1 MPTWETKALEW
12 EMSALKHLDGFMDEH
27 ALFFLVGAIYLLLA
41 LSVWVLSGGLRRK
54 LWKGK
59 PIPHVRPVI
68 VLQIPIGRPPAPPEP
83 FNPFPPYQEP
93 PDCDCD
99 DYYED

>member
-1 MPTWETKALEW
+1 MPHWEIKALEL
-12 EMSALKHLDGFMDEH
+12 EVSALKHLDGFIDEH

-41 LSVWVLSGGLRRK
+41 LLVWVLSGGLRRK

-59 PIPHVRPVI
+59 PIPLVRPVI
-68 VLQIPIGRPPAPPEP
+68 VVQIPVGRPPPPPEP
-83 FNPFPPYQEP
+83 FDPFPPYQEP

>member
-12 EMSALKHLDGFMDEH
+12 EMSALKHLDGFIDEH

-41 LSVWVLSGGLRRK
+41 LLVWVLSGGLRRK

-59 PIPHVRPVI
+59 PIPQVRPVI
-68 VLQIPIGRPPAPPEP
+68 VVHMGRPPPPPEP
-83 FNPFPPYQEP
+83 FVAFPPYQEP

-99 DYYED
+99 DRYED